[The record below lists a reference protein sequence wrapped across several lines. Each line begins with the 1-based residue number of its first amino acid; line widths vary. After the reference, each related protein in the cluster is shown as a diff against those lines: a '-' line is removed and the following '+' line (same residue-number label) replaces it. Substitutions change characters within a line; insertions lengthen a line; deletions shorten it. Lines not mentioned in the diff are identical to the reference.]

1 MVDWLQQ
8 HRDFERLM
16 LCRNPEKGDGE
27 QLGERKLV
35 DKPFEQIEPGV
46 DGSGV
51 EGEEADEDDS
61 PYMALATSS
70 LCNIFSGRGAVI
82 LYKM

>member
-1 MVDWLQQ
+1 MDKYL
-8 HRDFERLM
+8 ER
-16 LCRNPEKGDGE
+16 
-27 QLGERKLV
+27 
-35 DKPFEQIEPGV
+35 IEPGV

-51 EGEEADEDDS
+51 EGGESGDADEDDS

-82 LYKM
+82 L